1 MSELH
6 HEIVRHLL
14 LGQKSTVIAD
24 QLGCHKQTV
33 SNVKNSKVVQDKLA
47 IMRGARDA
55 NSVDLARQIQEI
67 APKALENLRQIIED
81 ETGEIPLHMK
91 AKESNNLLDRA
102 GYGAKTQSE
111 HRHLHAHMTADD
123 IEEIKR
129 RARSCGVLAEETE
142 AIDVSPKDEE

>member
-1 MSELH
+1 
-6 HEIVRHLL
+6 
-14 LGQKSTVIAD
+14 
-24 QLGCHKQTV
+24 
-33 SNVKNSKVVQDKLA
+33 
-47 IMRGARDA
+47 MRGARDA